1 MRILIPPWPYSQL
14 LLTGGKNPAL
24 NLLTTAVVK
33 AASSEIE
40 TGRHVQ
46 LDWPLEALK
55 FPGFGRRTMN
65 QKLIDSS
72 ESLNEYALDDELHLN
87 TQSGSQWDSLKHVR
101 RHGDL

>member
-1 MRILIPPWPYSQL
+1 M
-14 LLTGGKNPAL
+14 
-24 NLLTTAVVK
+24 
-33 AASSEIE
+33 
-40 TGRHVQ
+40 Q